1 MLGDDVLVVHGACPC
16 PCCGEGLSNERL
28 QGAGADSQDDGAAFQ
43 TRLSRKE
50 LQAATTMM
58 AEVVHDELAS

>member
-1 MLGDDVLVVHGACPC
+1 MLRDDVLVVHGAC